1 MEQIY
6 KPVESMLPSLLPAE
20 RLDETW
26 RAKENVKTESIVGP
40 MLPDKDRTLSAF
52 GLPILD
58 WDESRALN
66 NSISGSNSLECPDN
80 TNVNDHNLILFY

>member
-6 KPVESMLPSLLPAE
+6 KPVESILPSLLPAE
-20 RLDETW
+20 RVDETC
-26 RAKENVKTESIVGP
+26 RAKENVKTESIVGT

-58 WDESRALN
+58 CDE
-66 NSISGSNSLECPDN
+66 
-80 TNVNDHNLILFY
+80 F